1 MTQQTYKLKKK
12 KKNYKLFGQFQFT
25 SIHFGAFI

>member
-1 MTQQTYKLKKK
+1 MTQQTYKFKKK
-12 KKNYKLFGQFQFT
+12 KKKLQTICQFQFT